1 MRKFG
6 VAAIVLIAIVA
17 IALIA
22 QSQLRDT
29 PTAKAD
35 SAHTGTPASA
45 ADTTVPMTEVPVRG
59 ASPEPAQQPG
69 SPASTNDRPVVS
81 GHIQPLE
88 QSPAPVPS
96 GDGAVVLKRA
106 SAAYSNVRSMR
117 ADFVQRRENPLLG
130 STLTSR
136 GILYQRAPDRFA
148 LKFTQPAGDIIVAD
162 GRYFWVYYPSVD
174 RKQVIRAPASEEGAG
189 AIDLKAQFIGDP
201 VQRFSHTYHGTE
213 KLNGRTVHVLTLTP
227 RRESGYKTLK
237 VWVDALD
244 SLVRRFLIVEPTG
257 AKVEFQLSNLTI
269 NPTLGN
275 EIFRFTLPP
284 DAVVIER

>member
-1 MRKFG
+1 M
-6 VAAIVLIAIVA
+6 
-17 IALIA
+17 
-22 QSQLRDT
+22 S
-29 PTAKAD
+29 P
-35 SAHTGTPASA
+35 
-45 ADTTVPMTEVPVRG
+45 ADTSIPVTEVPAAG
-59 ASPEPAQQPG
+59 EPAPARQSG
-69 SPASTNDRPVVS
+69 AAASTNDRPVVS
-81 GHIQPLE
+81 GHIPPLQ
-88 QSPAPVPS
+88 QSPEPVPG
-96 GDGAVVLKRA
+96 GDGATVLKRA

-136 GILYQRAPDRFA
+136 GTLYQRAPDRFA

-201 VQRFSHTYHGTE
+201 LQRFRHTYHGTE
-213 KLNGRTVHVLTLTP
+213 KLQGRTVHVLTLTP

-275 EIFRFTLPP
+275 EIFRFTPP
-284 DAVVIER
+284 ADAVVIER